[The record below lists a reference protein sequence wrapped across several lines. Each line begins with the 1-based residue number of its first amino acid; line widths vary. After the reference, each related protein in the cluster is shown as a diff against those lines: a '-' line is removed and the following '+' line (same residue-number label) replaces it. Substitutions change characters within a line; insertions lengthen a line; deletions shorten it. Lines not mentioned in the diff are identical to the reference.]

1 LWAKPLLSLLTIQ
14 VTYLTVLPPT
24 TVTPLAKRDLREH
37 PQQNFNI
44 VVLHQFFL
52 KLAEIEIKGY
62 LILAYALEK
71 F

>member
-1 LWAKPLLSLLTIQ
+1 MSPR
-14 VTYLTVLPPT
+14 VTYLTVLPLT
-24 TVTPLAKRDLREH
+24 TVTLLTKRDLREH

>member
-1 LWAKPLLSLLTIQ
+1 M
-14 VTYLTVLPPT
+14 YLTVLPPT
-24 TVTPLAKRDLREH
+24 TMIPLAKRDLREH